1 MSGASGWKDWIREP
15 IGKAR
20 LGRRSE
26 FPRRCSKDAGDPYEE
41 QHAKEKPRNA
51 DPATNGLLAR
61 LEREDYDVLMLH
73 AKVVTLKFRK
83 RLVRQDG
90 NIDAVYF
97 PLSCMVSLLVTTE
110 GRPQVEMA
118 TIGKEGVVGASELI
132 QAQGAIGLNLV
143 QLPGAAVR
151 VEAVPSRKLL
161 EQPAAVQK
169 LVHQHFYA
177 LMRQILYGAAC
188 NRIHSMEER
197 CARWLLMTHDRAGQ
211 DTFPLTQE
219 FLSHML
225 GVRRATVNLA
235 TGMMKKAGFI
245 GYVRGK
251 VTVIDRAGLEST
263 SCACYQSI
271 LTAYDSLLP
280 AVQRSSRAH
289 F

>member
-1 MSGASGWKDWIREP
+1 M
-15 IGKAR
+15 
-20 LGRRSE
+20 L
-26 FPRRCSKDAGDPYEE
+26 
-41 QHAKEKPRNA
+41 KEKPQNA
-51 DPATNGLLAR
+51 DPTANRLLAT
-61 LEREDYDVLMLH
+61 LEQEDYDAVMLE
-73 AKVVTLKFRK
+73 AKVVYLKFRT

-97 PLSCMVSLLVTTE
+97 PLSSMVSLLVTTD

-118 TIGKEGVVGASELI
+118 TVGNEGVVGASELI
-132 QAQGAIGLNLV
+132 QGQGAIGLNLV

-151 VEAVPSRKLL
+151 IEASAFRRLL
-161 EQPAAVQK
+161 DGRPPVQK
-169 LVHQHFYA
+169 LIHQHFYA

-197 CARWLLMTHDRAGQ
+197 CARWLLMTHDRAGH

-235 TGMMKKAGFI
+235 TGMLKKAGFI

-251 VTVIDRAGLEST
+251 ITIIDRPGLEST
-263 SCACYQSI
+263 SCACYQAI
-271 LTAYDSLLP
+271 LRAYDSLLP
-280 AVQRSSRAH
+280 ALQKSSGAN